1 MAELG
6 YTVHL
11 AESPNELLIGGK
23 GASLARMIA
32 SGFPVPPA
40 FTVTT
45 DAYTHFMEENSLTD
59 AIGEVLRDFDSMN
72 FADMESRAQLIQG
85 LFNGAAIPSRMQEHI
100 YGAYEGLKTANSTA
114 QGLSAVSVRS
124 SATAEDSAGASFA
137 GQHDTYLNVMDAESV
152 LDSVRRC
159 WASLWSS
166 HAIHYRQQK
175 GFDHFNV
182 LMAVVVQEMINSVSS
197 GVMFTMNPVTGDHS
211 EIMINSAWGLG
222 EAVVSGL
229 VTPDNI
235 LVAKETGVVKETFI
249 APQTI
254 MIALQPGGGTSQEP
268 VPANRVNACSLT
280 ELEIAEL
287 VKLGLTLEQHYGAP
301 VDVEWCFT
309 DGQVKLLQSRP
320 ITAL

>member
-59 AIGEVLRDFDSMN
+59 PIGEVLRDFDPMN

-85 LFNGAAIPSRMQEHI
+85 LFNGAAIPSRVQEHI
-100 YGAYEGLKTANSTA
+100 YKAYEGLKTANSAA

-229 VTPDNI
+229 VTPDKI

-320 ITAL
+320 ITTL

>member
-59 AIGEVLRDFDSMN
+59 AIGEVLRDFDPMN

-320 ITAL
+320 ITTL

>member
-59 AIGEVLRDFDSMN
+59 AIGEVLRDFDPMN

-85 LFNGAAIPSRMQEHI
+85 LFNGAAIPSRVQEHI
-100 YGAYEGLKTANSTA
+100 YKAYEGLKTANSA
-114 QGLSAVSVRS
+114 VQGLSAVSVRS

-320 ITAL
+320 ITTL

>member
-1 MAELG
+1 MAELS

-11 AESPNELLIGGK
+11 AENPNELLIGGK

-45 DAYTHFMEENSLTD
+45 DAYTHFMEEHSLTD
-59 AIGEVLRDFDSMN
+59 PIGEVLRDFDPMN
-72 FADMESRAQLIQG
+72 FADMETRAQQIQG
-85 LFNGAAIPSRMQEHI
+85 LVNGASIPTSVQEHI
-100 YGAYEGLKTANSTA
+100 LEAYGGLQASRTGI
-114 QGLSAVSVRS
+114 QAVSVRS

-182 LMAVVVQEMINSVSS
+182 LMAVVVQEMINSVSA

-211 EIMINSAWGLG
+211 EVMINFAWGLG

-249 APQTI
+249 APQEI
-254 MIALQPGGGTSQEP
+254 MISLQPGGDTSQEP

-320 ITAL
+320 ITTL

>member
-11 AESPNELLIGGK
+11 AESPNESLIGGK

-45 DAYTHFMEENSLTD
+45 DAYTHFMEENSLAD
-59 AIGEVLRDFDSMN
+59 PISAVVRDFDPMN
-72 FADMESRAQLIQG
+72 FADMESRAQQIQG
-85 LFNGAAIPSRMQEHI
+85 LVNGARIPAGVQEHI
-100 YGAYEGLKTANSTA
+100 FEAYEGLKTANSA
-114 QGLSAVSVRS
+114 PQGLAAVSVRS

-137 GQHDTYLNVMDAESV
+137 GQHDTYLNVMDAEAI

-159 WASLWSS
+159 WASLWNS

-182 LMAVVVQEMINSVSS
+182 LMAVVVQEMINSVSA
-197 GVMFTMNPVTGDHS
+197 GVMFTMNPVTGDRS

-249 APQTI
+249 APQEI
-254 MIALQPGGGTSQEP
+254 MIVLQPGGGTAQEP

-320 ITAL
+320 ITTL

>member
-309 DGQVKLLQSRP
+309 VGQVKLLQSRP
-320 ITAL
+320 ITTL